1 MWPWNG
7 TVFQPRYQFM
17 TGFNS
22 PYPDNFPNEMKE
34 FWIEVAISIYLQL
47 NYYYENNI
55 FEIISNMFVI
65 VSNPCELFDGKLAEK
80 GP

>member
-1 MWPWNG
+1 MSPG
-7 TVFQPRYQFM
+7 SSPRYQYM

-22 PYPDNFPNEMKE
+22 QYPDNFPNEMKE

-65 VSNPCELFDGKLAEK
+65 VTQVNFSMEN
-80 GP
+80 

>member
-1 MWPWNG
+1 
-7 TVFQPRYQFM
+7 M